1 MATRGVTCSYQEV
14 VDLSTQPDHVTVI
27 GIHTPTGD
35 TPRKMFRG
43 FFDQYKKYKYLG
55 ASVSLVPAARLP
67 ADMLQIGYEGGDVID
82 MRDAM
87 NPVMFHGCHGDDLG
101 VVLNRLYGNGDSIS
115 DSLDGLDVELG
126 TSTIQGAIEDLE
138 YDQLERLYY
147 KALTDNS
154 WKKAHPQRGFRKS
167 GLHPL
172 IYQVATNRQ
181 LMPGSD
187 GDALLGMSANHVVL
201 NDSSAMGDPVSLD
214 GSGTAGTDLALVGG
228 IHNNTQFFTPRLTSL
243 GWMDTRNVM
252 TKPMSVTADPNNVNG
267 LTGDVAQQI
276 TETQINYAEMPKL
289 YMGVILLSKLYKV
302 AQYYRMIINHRF
314 AFKDFRAISFMPEQ
328 SGVPSYF
335 DCNSGDADI
344 FNPNQFEDF
353 PEGA

>member
-1 MATRGVTCSYQEV
+1 MATRGVVCSYQEV

-43 FFDQYKKYKYLG
+43 FYDQYKKVKYLG

-101 VVLNRLYGNGDSIS
+101 VVLNRLYGNGDAIS
-115 DSLDGLDVELG
+115 DSLDGIDVV
-126 TSTIQGAIEDLE
+126 QGETTPGGILEDLE

-147 KALTDNS
+147 KALTDNT

-172 IYQVATNRQ
+172 VYTMATNRQ
-181 LMPGSD
+181 LMPGSTI
-187 GDALLGMSANHVVL
+187 DAMMENLGTYPTA
-201 NDSSAMGDPVSLD
+201 AGGDPASPDLEGTL
-214 GSGTAGTDLALVGG
+214 GSDLEIVAPTVKR
-228 IHNNTQFFTPRLTSL
+228 TQFFTPRLTGL
-243 GWMDTRNVM
+243 GWLDTRMVVTDRAEQTIDPQTIEGM
-252 TKPMSVTADPNNVNG
+252 TPEVLQSVTQA
-267 LTGDVAQQI
+267 
-276 TETQINYAEMPKL
+276 QINYTEFPKL

-314 AFKDFRAISFMPEQ
+314 AFKDFRSISFMPEQ

-335 DCNSGDADI
+335 NANGEDASL
-344 FNPNQFEDF
+344 FNPETFEDF
-353 PEGA
+353 QTGE